1 MVEDGKITEYAHKD
15 AFMIEYMR
23 HDLALRNY
31 LKFSFSRHPLAVINE
46 PSLLFAYVEVL
57 NDVWDEFRPFFHA
70 ESEQIITDKD
80 IEELENEAFNLYNA
94 ITMEKMNN
102 QGVSMPLFEKIR
114 DFFSKGRDIYRRIR
128 VLRQLK
134 GLGLRMKKKITD
146 EERGQYIAMYAGE
159 KEKEEEKEE
168 D

>member
-1 MVEDGKITEYAHKD
+1 MENDNRITEYAHKD
-15 AFMIEYMR
+15 AFMIEYSR

-31 LKFSFSRHPLAVINE
+31 LKFSFSRHPLAIINE

-57 NDVWDEFRPFFHA
+57 NDVWDEFRPFFHG
-70 ESEQIITDKD
+70 ESEQIIIDKD
-80 IEELENEAFNLYNA
+80 VEELENEAFDLYNA
-94 ITMEKMNN
+94 IMTEKMNN
-102 QGVSMPLFEKIR
+102 QGVPMPLFEKIR
-114 DFFSKGRDIYRRIR
+114 AFFSKGRDIYRRIR

-146 EERGQYIAMYAGE
+146 EERGQYIAMYAGAV
-159 KEKEEEKEE
+159 EKEE